1 MSSAEL
7 QSAGSALGY
16 FWRGIVL
23 KLSSCFEGQWLR
35 NERGAA
41 VPEHLSHLP
50 SRVAQS
56 RV

>member
-1 MSSAEL
+1 MSPAEL
-7 QSAGSALGY
+7 QSAGSALEY

-23 KLSSCFEGQWLR
+23 KLSSCFEGQRLG
-35 NERGAA
+35 NERRAA